1 MIDRPDTPDDCV
13 FCGIV
18 AGTEPSAIVAQD
30 EATMTFMDINPGT
43 DGHLLVIPK
52 RHSADV
58 LDIPADDLVAATLVA
73 QRMARAVVN
82 GLDADGVTLLNCCG
96 NAGWQSVFHF
106 HLHVIPRY
114 DDPAKDSLVEPYEP
128 LQGTDADLPA
138 IARRVAEALE
148 G

>member
-1 MIDRPDTPDDCV
+1 MPDSPEIRDDCI
-13 FCGIV
+13 FCAIV

-43 DGHLLVIPK
+43 EGHLLVIPK

-58 LDIPADDLVAATLVA
+58 LDIPADDLVATTLVA
-73 QRMARAVVN
+73 QRMARAVVD

-96 NAGWQSVFHF
+96 KAGWQSVFHF

-138 IARRVAEALE
+138 LARRVANALGE
-148 G
+148 

>member
-1 MIDRPDTPDDCV
+1 MTSDTETPGHCV

-18 AGTEPSAIVAQD
+18 VGRVPSAIVAKD
-30 EATMTFMDINPGT
+30 ETTVAFMDINPGT

-58 LDIPADDLVAATLVA
+58 LDIPADDLVATTLVA
-73 QRMARAVVN
+73 QRMARAVVD

-96 NAGWQSVFHF
+96 KAGWQSVFHF